1 MQQTISTLVFIGLLI
16 ILLDA
21 VYRKGRRDGHRAA
34 VATESPAPEPI
45 QPPAV
50 LEVIEVFQSENVLWR
65 FGTGHTVLTGY
76 CPRSA
81 YPAQALEKVQ
91 LHLNTARHAA
101 AADELLDEFLTT
113 HGPFRGMGEQE

>member
-65 FGTGHTVLTGY
+65 YGTGHTVLTGY
-76 CPRSA
+76 CPGAA

-91 LHLNTARHAA
+91 TYLNEQRHAT
-101 AADELLDEFLTT
+101 AADELLDDFLDT
-113 HGPFRGMGEQE
+113 HGVFKNLE

>member
-1 MQQTISTLVFIGLLI
+1 MTTEAITSGIVLLFLVTIT
-16 ILLDA
+16 LDA
-21 VYRKGRRDGHRAA
+21 VYRKGRRDGYKAA
-34 VATESPAPEPI
+34 VQTEPPAPEP
-45 QPPAV
+45 PAM
-50 LEVIEVFQSENVLWR
+50 LEVVETFQSENVLWR

-101 AADELLDEFLTT
+101 AADELLDEYLTT
-113 HGPFRGMGEQE
+113 HGPFREMDGQE